1 MSSYFIYIAALKT
14 VYKVPH
20 SQTELEE
27 VETRRQKKKKKKKKK
42 AQTHTYTYM
51 HTYIDTHI
59 GLIKIYKSC
68 SSTFMI
74 KLTYVADGVV
84 IKAGHLL

>member
-1 MSSYFIYIAALKT
+1 MKKLDSNSWAIIVYKMSSYFIYIAALKT

-59 GLIKIYKSC
+59 G
-68 SSTFMI
+68 
-74 KLTYVADGVV
+74 
-84 IKAGHLL
+84 